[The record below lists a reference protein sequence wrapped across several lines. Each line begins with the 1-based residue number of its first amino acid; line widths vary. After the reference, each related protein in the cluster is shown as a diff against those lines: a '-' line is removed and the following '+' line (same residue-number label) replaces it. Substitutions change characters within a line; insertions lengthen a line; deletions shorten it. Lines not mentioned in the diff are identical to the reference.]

1 MSAKTEQF
9 LGLYKTYEGLVR
21 AESEDPKAVE
31 DAMAPPDG
39 DKMRMVRQF
48 RNFLAH
54 TDAPGFLEPTDKMLA
69 FLGAQVKA
77 WSSRR
82 DIAKKH
88 LKSVALS
95 ICSEKDT
102 CGEAVIKMASLKTM
116 RLAVVL
122 ENQKYALVDIW
133 TVSSMPK
140 KAKLSTVKTLKE
152 KPAFVRP
159 DTLMPEI
166 DSDRVTL
173 CTQDGTPAGKL
184 LGTVIF

>member
-21 AESEDPKAVE
+21 AELEDPKATR
-31 DAMAPPDG
+31 DAMAPPDA

-54 TDAPGFLEPTDKMLA
+54 TDAPGFLEPT
-69 FLGAQVKA
+69 
-77 WSSRR
+77 
-82 DIAKKH
+82 
-88 LKSVALS
+88 
-95 ICSEKDT
+95 
-102 CGEAVIKMASLKTM
+102 
-116 RLAVVL
+116 
-122 ENQKYALVDIW
+122 
-133 TVSSMPK
+133 
-140 KAKLSTVKTLKE
+140 E

-166 DSDRVTL
+166 DPDRLTL

>member
-1 MSAKTEQF
+1 M
-9 LGLYKTYEGLVR
+9 
-21 AESEDPKAVE
+21 
-31 DAMAPPDG
+31 
-39 DKMRMVRQF
+39 
-48 RNFLAH
+48 
-54 TDAPGFLEPTDKMLA
+54 
-69 FLGAQVKA
+69 KA
-77 WSSRR
+77 WSSRG

-88 LKSVALS
+88 LKSAALS
-95 ICSEKDT
+95 ICGEKDT
-102 CGEAVIKMASLKTM
+102 CGEAVVKMASLKIT

-122 ENQKYALVDIW
+122 ENQKYVLVDIW

-166 DSDRVTL
+166 DPDRVTL